1 MGTVFFM
8 SGSDVRVIRVAA
20 VVLTDAAGRVLTV
33 RKRGTDRFMQPGG
46 KPEPGESPAQ
56 TALRETFEETGL
68 RLDPADLVLMGEF
81 SAPAANEPG
90 FTVVCDTFRVRLDDD
105 AEDVLARIQPA
116 AEIEEVRWVEQE
128 DLLGNDDLAPLLT
141 EVIAPALLK

>member
-1 MGTVFFM
+1 M
-8 SGSDVRVIRVAA
+8 AA

-46 KPEPGESPAQ
+46 KPEPGERGAE

-68 RLDPADLVLMGEF
+68 QLDLGQLEPMGEF

-90 FTVVCDTFRVRLDDD
+90 LTVVCDTFRVKLDDD
-105 AEDVLARIQPA
+105 AEAVLSRIQPA
-116 AEIEEVRWVEQE
+116 AEIEEVRWVSQDELQ
-128 DLLGNDDLAPLLT
+128 GNDDLAPLLT
-141 EVIAPALLK
+141 DIIAPALLAEGLDA